1 MSEKHINRRD
11 MLRHGLY
18 GGLAASLSPSL
29 WLSGCT
35 KISSHKKPNII
46 LISIDTLR
54 PDHMGCYGYSRPTS
68 PVMDQFASEGLLFED
83 VTSPSPWTLPAHGSM
98 LTGLYPNRHALKSH
112 NVSLPKDIITLAD
125 VLQKQE
131 YTTTEIINS
140 DYLSKRYGMNR
151 GFTNYMY
158 VVEKAH
164 QVEPSQVEDKAK
176 LWLSNSQT
184 QPFFLFL
191 HYFDVHS
198 DYCSQAKYEKIFLRP
213 YKGKFDGR
221 TSQLRFYRDAQIALE
236 QTDGEHL
243 VDLYDAGIK
252 QMDDGLD
259 RLFSFLKSKGLY
271 DNTYV
276 IITSDHGEE
285 FLDHGS
291 VLHGRTQFQ
300 EMIKAPLI
308 IQGPGIPK
316 CKRIKYAA
324 SLVDLMPTI
333 LSMANAPIPPS
344 LDGIDLSPLW
354 TEKNTSMPNRYI
366 FAGADHNNKV
376 YDTKQAVR
384 HPRYKLHYDKLTKN
398 QQLYDLQLD
407 PGEKTDIASV
417 SSELVDSMMAQ
428 LNNYMSITN
437 KGRKLDSL
445 SEEQIQ
451 KLKSLGYL

>member
-1 MSEKHINRRD
+1 MSEKHINRREI
-11 MLRHGLY
+11 LRDGLY
-18 GGLAASLSPSL
+18 SGLAASLSPSL

-35 KISSHKKPNII
+35 KISYRKQPNII

-98 LTGLYPNRHALKSH
+98 LTGLYPNRHALKSRDI
-112 NVSLPKDIITLAD
+112 SLPKDIITLAE

-131 YTTTEIINS
+131 YTTTEIINCY
-140 DYLSKRYGMNR
+140 YLSKRYEMDR
-151 GFTNYMY
+151 GFTNYTY
-158 VVEKAH
+158 VVEKPR

-176 LWLSNSQT
+176 LWLSNSQI

-198 DYCSQAKYEKIFLRP
+198 DYCSQANYEKMFLRP
-213 YKGKFDGR
+213 YNGKFDGR
-221 TSQLRFYRDAQIALE
+221 TTQLVFHREAQIALE
-236 QTDGEHL
+236 QADGEHL
-243 VDLYDAGIK
+243 VDLYDAGIR
-252 QMDDGLD
+252 QIDDGLD

-271 DNTYV
+271 DNTY
-276 IITSDHGEE
+276 IIFTSDHGEE

-316 CKRIKYAA
+316 RKRIKYTV

-333 LSMANAPIPPS
+333 LSMVNAPIPPS

-354 TEKNTSMPNRYI
+354 TEKNASMQNRYI
-366 FAGADHNNKV
+366 FAGADKNNKV
-376 YDTKQAVR
+376 YDIKQAVR
-384 HPRYKLHYDKLTKN
+384 HPRYKLHYDKLNKSK
-398 QQLYDLQLD
+398 QLYDLQLD
-407 PGEKTDIASV
+407 PGEKTDIS
-417 SSELVDSMMAQ
+417 SEYSELVNSMMAQ

-437 KGRKLDSL
+437 IGRQLDPL
-445 SEEQIQ
+445 SEKQIQ